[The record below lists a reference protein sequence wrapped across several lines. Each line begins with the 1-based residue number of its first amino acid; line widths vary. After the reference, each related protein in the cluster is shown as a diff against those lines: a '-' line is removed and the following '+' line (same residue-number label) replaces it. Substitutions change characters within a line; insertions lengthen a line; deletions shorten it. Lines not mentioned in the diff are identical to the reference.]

1 MTILKKLLSAL
12 GLFSAAMVLIASPV
26 LAKNHIHINGQLTA
40 GAWEEKSGIQIS
52 PIYLD
57 SPDASLNFLS
67 LDEATRSG
75 VIDVTETGSVNQ
87 LVVENQGRKPILLLA
102 GEVVSGGKQDRIVG
116 KDMILGPGK
125 TRKINVFCV
134 EHGRWT
140 PSAEREKFKSSSMM
154 ADQSIR
160 QSAQG
165 RGGSSENQPAVWHEV
180 AKAIDGYKVAAPT
193 QNYQEIKKS
202 EKFKDSEA
210 VARYFI
216 QSFAKDD
223 AIAGFALAYN
233 GDVQS
238 MEYFASPNLL
248 SKYRDKLIRSYV
260 ASGFKDLQ
268 ESKAVDLDEVK
279 DFANETLSKETHQ
292 YQTEDDVTIESSS
305 DTIQSFELATPKLKT
320 VHYARYVSEGP
331 REPVKGNRYR
341 PGND

>member
-1 MTILKKLLSAL
+1 MSFLKKLNYAV
-12 GLFSAAMVLIASPV
+12 GVFAIAMVLIASPV

-40 GAWEEKSGIQIS
+40 GSWEEKSGIQIA

-57 SPDASLNFLS
+57 SPDSSLNFLS
-67 LDEATRSG
+67 LDEATKSG
-75 VIDVTETGSVNQ
+75 VIEVTETGSVNE
-87 LVVENQGRKPILLLA
+87 LVVENQGRRPILLLA
-102 GEVVSGGKQDRIVG
+102 GEVVSGGKQDRMVG

-140 PSAEREKFKSSSMM
+140 PSAEKERFKSSSMM

-160 QSAQG
+160 QTAQG
-165 RGGSSENQPAVWHEV
+165 RGGNSENQGAVWHEV

-210 VARYFI
+210 IARYFI
-216 QSFAKDD
+216 SAFFKDD
-223 AIAGFALAYN
+223 AIAGFAVAYN
-233 GDVQS
+233 GEIQS
-238 MEYFASPNLL
+238 LEYFANPAMA
-248 SKYRDKLIRSYV
+248 SKYKDKLIRSYV
-260 ASGFKDLQ
+260 ASAFKNLE
-268 ESKAVDLDEVK
+268 ESKPLGLDEVK

-292 YQTEDDVTIESSS
+292 YQTEDDITIESRS
-305 DTIQSFELATPKLKT
+305 DNIQSFELATPKLRT
-320 VHYARYVSEGP
+320 VHYARYLGEGP
-331 REPVKGNRYR
+331 KETIKGNRYR